1 MSQNDDS
8 QTDSHRSKVDN
19 SWKIAQR
26 NTFTKWLNAQLRS
39 NGHPPDV
46 KDITADLCD
55 GVILARVTAGLTG
68 EEVKVKEKPRGKFA
82 MLVNVDKSLTVLRR
96 YGTPLVNIGAGD
108 VVSRNEK
115 LVLALIW
122 ALIQGF
128 QITDIVVDGSCSS
141 SDNDSVAQE
150 ERYRRKKKT
159 RRAAQRSSGIQSDD
173 ESSASEEI
181 SPKYTPKPTMRRRM
195 SIRELQSQGKSTKEA
210 LLEILNKKLKPYNII
225 VKNLSSDWVD
235 GKALAALIQ
244 SQMPAFNMEVEESDS
259 GSLLRRCIS
268 TAETH
273 LNIPAFVDAADVEA
287 GVLDDVCMMTYLS
300 NFFKNKVTRGPSL
313 EIVDEE
319 ASKSDK
325 SEEDSLGEE
334 TSSLL
339 HTTSN
344 LDQEPIVD
352 MGAKTIELLDDNI
365 QIDRNCEKS
374 SLTSSASSTSSTS
387 PLSSSSSSLIFSQ
400 PINKQSKEENFDR
413 SGSNSSEE
421 KQSKSSGLF
430 FSPSESRSTSQS
442 PETSATPRTKSGSG
456 DNSQD
461 TKATSPDLD
470 TSLQFSEALP
480 TNSLFDLRSLPEESS
495 KSEYPLFSLRRPG
508 LMYTP
513 EALALLDCG
522 KGGGFSIPDTD
533 SEHHDVTS
541 RVIDTERQ
549 IKDSG
554 SINEESSENEDK
566 VPAQDISLT
575 EEVVS
580 GSKVDETYS
589 NSTSQTDDQ
598 ALKMGKK
605 EDSDDDSFQNK
616 NFLPKD
622 FSENVSCKDLG
633 SDKRNNGCSDT
644 TSAHSSHNGELC
656 SNTSSATSS
665 KQAEC
670 PQNVTNDNGKIELGK
685 EDTAKPLQCTAGL
698 EKQVTEK
705 TLFEDNGKFTK
716 DYTSQDCEPN
726 GPDKEVNDSEKFPKN
741 DHSPSSLGSKEAD
754 VIKNGT
760 LESVQHENTSDSQS
774 IDSNQAINSNSNK
787 SSSQITNSG
796 ASFQEESLNK
806 NDTSSESSKRTDQ
819 ISDRLLDKTW
829 SITCGD
835 ESSFNRSAGKNML
848 NIKPFAGKYTSYHDL
863 RNVGRGDKRLSLPE
877 FFLNKSRQHLAP
889 STASLNRTSYYST
902 DVFEHHFISENPLE
916 CEFLESNCQ
925 FDTDTKSS
933 SDTAYNDSNTSDNV
947 GSIFGLDTDK
957 SIPPIKPPRSRVA
970 SESNNKRSSTTG
982 IEMLL
987 NEVARKFNLPSDTE
1001 FIMSDCGNVDQLR
1014 KKQQI
1019 QTPNKMVKN
1028 SNSLPDLALT
1038 SEVLGP
1044 ELSEQCGLEYDMF
1057 DPRFSVSGFE
1067 VAKTETLP
1075 TSFELDEITNIN
1087 ERVTESTLL
1096 KRDGSGEVE
1105 NINSAKSPSNDNR
1118 SMFIG
1123 GCLEDQIGEK
1133 SASRTSVRF
1142 DLSNL
1147 GIDSNVGSSQDTS
1160 FESSQGENRDF
1171 LFGFIES
1178 SESENSETLLQEING
1193 LVSKQNIVA
1202 NDWTSSWVDGKVL
1215 LALVDSKI
1223 PGIYQRHKHSSSYI
1237 ALSEALEVVKK
1248 HLKITP
1254 ALNPSKILLQDFNH
1268 EDLMD
1273 LARNVLRTNRFQ
1285 HISNVEKA
1293 ESREAVQVNTLIGKL
1308 GDQDE
1313 KNSYLRQLNLVLA
1326 RRGLTVGDLS
1336 SEWSD
1341 GKVLLSLVDRFV
1353 SGVQGDGEHLP
1364 TKEKV
1369 LFGLK
1374 MADSY
1379 LNIKPIV
1386 SAEELVH
1393 GHFPDH
1399 VAAYLLQFRSL
1410 CEEVTGPAVKRRPKK
1425 NPPLPPRT
1433 KHRNSKAFENCAVGS
1448 GNRSGRVGS
1457 TDYEHMTRSV
1467 NAEISQPAV
1476 KGMTLSNPD
1485 EATGLTESEAQL
1497 LMEKLLKQFHQFL
1510 VKQDSDSTPKDL
1522 TITPEMV
1529 SNFYENFTNNTL
1541 DLPAKE
1547 ALYSVNDKTI
1557 FISCDIPHS
1566 TINKV
1571 LRTLYDR
1578 FDGTTTTDFSGPMC
1592 FKADKYCFCNEP
1604 VIAPKDGAAV
1614 LKMTVMSDCECDH
1627 IKIKPILTVGRD
1639 RLVHDRFRS
1648 SFVLLTDFEGGTS
1661 GTSSDSSSG
1670 KEHYCRMKDE
1680 TSHPHAVISERSK
1693 SRFSSLI
1700 SKIKKPFRKKK
1711 VKRLNQRSIT
1721 SESSSITTELK
1732 KKTNNNKSK
1741 RVDEKRK
1748 QVNFS
1753 KGQKRKT
1760 TRSTQTPFEETTW
1773 NNTTA
1778 HVEPILTEPEI
1789 SLSGENH
1796 PGHNPASTSDSGRV
1810 LYQNCTFNTYSC
1822 CRECKKHSP
1831 NTTTTD
1837 HSLLSP
1843 GMRVQFPYLAEK
1855 HEVLSLSRPG
1865 TPGPG
1870 WEYDLGRTPPT
1881 RSHHHC
1887 YNRFCSRSP
1896 SLYKTEQVDTIYHGI
1911 SSLPH
1916 DNFHLGGDS
1925 SDAPIVF
1932 SKTENLVSTPFSSS
1946 DDEES
1951 EVDKDD
1957 RSIVSTEDEEK
1968 DFSTEKEVSSNSLPH
1983 TPSTTKHSTT
1993 KHSPDLT
2000 TKHSPHST
2008 TKRSPDFS
2016 TIENLVDE
2024 VVYRVESYNKSSTE
2038 LEPDISSLRH
2048 VVEIVLEPDLATQL
2062 KQRPSALCSHS
2073 ISKNPH
2079 GHHASGQKVRPAE
2092 SQITPSYSLSG
2103 SGSTELFTKTL
2114 SMTETQYSIA
2124 DPCNHHQR
2132 KKSNAAKNKNNAV
2145 KCNHNSARSSHKTAS
2160 SSACT
2165 LLASTR
2171 STAFAGFG
2179 VNTRRHV
2186 TSYCDSAGRST
2197 AKSSLMDSNIFS
2209 TLLKEKKK
2217 TSNRKSCQRRCEKCN
2232 RPKKVRIASSR
2243 L

>member
-8 QTDSHRSKVDN
+8 QIDSHRSKVDN

-68 EEVKVKEKPRGKFA
+68 
-82 MLVNVDKSLTVLRR
+82 
-96 YGTPLVNIGAGD
+96 
-108 VVSRNEK
+108 
-115 LVLALIW
+115 
-122 ALIQGF
+122 
-128 QITDIVVDGSCSS
+128 
-141 SDNDSVAQE
+141 
-150 ERYRRKKKT
+150 
-159 RRAAQRSSGIQSDD
+159 IQSDD

-181 SPKYTPKPTMRRRM
+181 SPKYTPKPTLRRRM

-235 GKALAALIQ
+235 GKALAALIH
-244 SQMPAFNMEVEESDS
+244 SQMPAFNMEAEENDR

-344 LDQEPIVD
+344 LDKKPIVD
-352 MGAKTIELLDDNI
+352 VGAKTIELLDDNTRDLK
-365 QIDRNCEKS
+365 IDRNCEKS
-374 SLTSSASSTSSTS
+374 SLTSTSSSASSTSSTS
-387 PLSSSSSSLIFSQ
+387 PLSSSSSSLLSSP

-456 DNSQD
+456 DHSQD

-541 RVIDTERQ
+541 SVIDTERE
-549 IKDSG
+549 IKSSG
-554 SINEESSENEDK
+554 SINEVSSGNEDM
-566 VPAQDISLT
+566 VPAQDISLV

-580 GSKVDETYS
+580 ESKVDKTCS
-589 NSTSQTDDQ
+589 NSTSHTDDPG
-598 ALKMGKK
+598 LKIGKK

-616 NFLPKD
+616 NFSPKD
-622 FSENVSCKDLG
+622 FYENVSCKDLG
-633 SDKRNNGCSDT
+633 NGSDKRSNGCSD
-644 TSAHSSHNGELC
+644 ASSTHISHCDELC

-670 PQNVTNDNGKIELGK
+670 PQNVTNDNGKIELGN

-698 EKQVTEK
+698 EKEVTEK

-741 DHSPSSLGSKEAD
+741 DQSPSSLGSNEAD

-774 IDSNQAINSNSNK
+774 IDSNRVNNSNSNK

-796 ASFQEESLNK
+796 ASFQEECINK
-806 NDTSSESSKRTDQ
+806 TDTSSESSKRTDQ
-819 ISDRLLDKTW
+819 MSDRLLDKTW

-835 ESSFNRSAGKNML
+835 ESSFNRSAGKNLL

-925 FDTDTKSS
+925 LDTDTKSS
-933 SDTAYNDSNTSDNV
+933 SDAAYNDSNTSDNV

-957 SIPPIKPPRSRVA
+957 SIPPIKPPRSRIT
-970 SESNNKRSSTTG
+970 SESNNKRGSTTG

-1019 QTPNKMVKN
+1019 QTPNTMVKN

-1171 LFGFIES
+1171 LFGFIET
-1178 SESENSETLLQEING
+1178 SESENSETLLQEVNG

-1202 NDWTSSWVDGKVL
+1202 KDWTSSWVDGKAL

-1223 PGIYQRHKHSSSYI
+1223 PGIYQRHKHSSSYV
-1237 ALSEALEVVKK
+1237 ALSEALVVVKK

-1254 ALNPSKILLQDFNH
+1254 ALNPTQILLQDFNH

-1285 HISNVEKA
+1285 HISNVEKV

-1308 GDQDE
+1308 ADQDE

-1364 TKEKV
+1364 TMEKV

-1410 CEEVTGPAVKRRPKK
+1410 CEEVTGPVVKRRPNK

-1433 KHRNSKAFENCAVGS
+1433 KHRNSKAFENCAVSS

-1485 EATGLTESEAQL
+1485 THCPKATGLTESEAQL

-1529 SNFYENFTNNTL
+1529 SNFYENFTNNTS

-1670 KEHYCRMKDE
+1670 KERYCRMKDE
-1680 TSHPHAVISERSK
+1680 TSHPQAVISERSK

-1721 SESSSITTELK
+1721 SETSSITAELK
-1732 KKTNNNKSK
+1732 KKSNNTKSK
-1741 RVDEKRK
+1741 QGGEKRK
-1748 QVNFS
+1748 EVSKDFEGQIHEKYKDTRTQSAARKLPTFGTTSSRSISVQVNFS

-1796 PGHNPASTSDSGRV
+1796 AGHNPASTSDSGRV

-1831 NTTTTD
+1831 NTTTE
-1837 HSLLSP
+1837 HSFLSP
-1843 GMRVQFPYLAEK
+1843 AVRVQFPYLAEK
-1855 HEVLSLSRPG
+1855 HEVLNLSRPE
-1865 TPGPG
+1865 TPRPG

-1881 RSHHHC
+1881 RSRHHC

-1925 SDAPIVF
+1925 SDVPIVF

-1993 KHSPDLT
+1993 KHSPDST
-2000 TKHSPHST
+2000 TKHSP
-2008 TKRSPDFS
+2008 DLS

-2038 LEPDISSLRH
+2038 LEPDISSLKH
-2048 VVEIVLEPDLATQL
+2048 VVEIVLEPDLAPKL
-2062 KQRPSALCSHS
+2062 KQRPLALCSHS

-2079 GHHASGQKVRPAE
+2079 GHPASGQKVRPAE
-2092 SQITPSYSLSG
+2092 TQITPSYSLSG

-2124 DPCNHHQR
+2124 ESCNHHQR
-2132 KKSNAAKNKNNAV
+2132 NKSNSAKNKNNAVKNKNNAV
-2145 KCNHNSARSSHKTAS
+2145 KCNDNSVRSSHKTAS

-2165 LLASTR
+2165 LLASTKAKG
-2171 STAFAGFG
+2171 TAYAGFG

-2186 TSYCDSAGRST
+2186 TSHCDSAGRST